1 MCIMISI
8 DLDLSNK
15 RKITTIDF
23 IGTVNFPAGYF
34 AHLIK
39 GLDYTTFLPFISLKP
54 QRLVFIYWQ
63 PFTESCFSLEYLT
76 DLRSRLVQKYYTGDT
91 MKVKDY
97 TIGNFKGKT
106 AHFLSGVWENQKY
119 KLKGSFELM
128 ALKHEDL
135 LVLFD
140 IEATIGNLQSDSM
153 KELKQI
159 RESFTLNE

>member
-1 MCIMISI
+1 MINI

-15 RKITTIDF
+15 RKITTIDY
-23 IGTVNFPAGYF
+23 IGSVNFPAGYF

-39 GLDYTTFLPFISLKP
+39 GLDYTTFLPFIILKP

-63 PFTESCFSLEYLT
+63 PFTEDCLNLEYLS

-91 MKVKDY
+91 MRVNDY

-106 AHFLSGVWENQKY
+106 AHFLEGIWENRKY
-119 KLKGSFELM
+119 RLKGSFELM
-128 ALKHEDL
+128 ALQHENF

-140 IEATIGNLQSDSM
+140 IEATIGNLQSESM

-159 RESFTLNE
+159 RESFTLNV